1 MTDNGKTKKS
11 NSPAAK
17 APPVVAERDE
27 GAPEEQPVV
36 KARKPSFMKKKK
48 EVPEYLRAVY
58 GTRYFQPVF
67 AMCFDSGWL
76 AEPATFFYSK
86 KLTKAVTDE
95 IIEGDDVL
103 QLGLGSGG
111 FERAVSDKM
120 NGKGKYVI
128 EDLSSSHAAAAEVR
142 ISPWL
147 NAAIRERDF
156 TVADEKRYDVVVG
169 WFALHELP
177 DERKKAALKRACDSL
192 KPDGKL
198 IFIDYAK
205 PKKFHP
211 FGWFV
216 KMFNRLFEPFA
227 ESLWYNEIESFAPVS
242 DNMIWAKKTYF
253 GGMYQ
258 CVIAQKR

>member
-1 MTDNGKTKKS
+1 MTDNGNTKKS

-17 APPVVAERDE
+17 APPVVKTDDDVAEEKRTVAE
-27 GAPEEQPVV
+27 V
-36 KARKPSFMKKKK
+36 RKPPLMKKKK
-48 EVPEYLRAVY
+48 DVPEYLRSVY
-58 GTRYFQPVF
+58 AGRYFQPVL
-67 AMCFDSGWL
+67 ASWL
-76 AEPATFFYSK
+76 DGDIPAEILTLFCTK

-95 IIEGDDVL
+95 IIEGDSVL

-111 FERAVSDKM
+111 FETAVSAKM

-128 EDLSSSHAAAAEVR
+128 EDLSSSHAAAAEYR

-147 NAAIRERDF
+147 NAAIKERDF
-156 TVADEKRYDVVVG
+156 TVNDEKRYDVVIG
-169 WFALHELP
+169 WFTLHELP
-177 DERKKAALKRACDSL
+177 DDRKKAVLKRACNAL
-192 KPDGKL
+192 KPDGKM
-198 IFIDYAK
+198 IFIDYSK

-227 ESLWYNEIESFAPVS
+227 ESLWYNEIESFAPAV
-242 DNMIWAKKTYF
+242 DNLIWAKKTYC
-253 GGMYQ
+253 GDMYQ